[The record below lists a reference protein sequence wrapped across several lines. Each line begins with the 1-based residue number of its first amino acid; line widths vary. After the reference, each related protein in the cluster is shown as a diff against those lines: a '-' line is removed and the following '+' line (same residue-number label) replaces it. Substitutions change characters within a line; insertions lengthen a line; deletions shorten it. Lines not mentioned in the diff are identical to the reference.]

1 MAPGASVWYVSVHR
15 CTSFVG
21 FVHLRNP
28 SDLGGFYSILNGL
41 MSQVS
46 CFVASAIY
54 LAHFSGADGGLSAHV
69 NGTSVEPDPA
79 AYPTANNMHPATNC
93 TPSSLP
99 YKMDGT
105 SLFASVGALATLW
118 TIALVCLL
126 LTIKRKYV
134 GTFFSLQTGYAYTQS
149 FFLDHQG
156 NDAKQAY
163 IFWRNERQWRS
174 IRDLVRQWALSL
186 YATWMQL
193 RPSWFTDRLRALIPD
208 DFTPASPVQQAD
220 GS

>member
-1 MAPGASVWYVSVHR
+1 
-15 CTSFVG
+15 
-21 FVHLRNP
+21 
-28 SDLGGFYSILNGL
+28 

-54 LAHFSGADGGLSAHV
+54 LAHFSGADGSLSAHI

-79 AYPTANNMHPATNC
+79 AYPTADSVSVHPATNC

-99 YKMDGT
+99 TKLPYKMGGT
-105 SLFASVGALATLW
+105 SLFASVGALAMLW
-118 TIALVCLL
+118 TTALVCLL
-126 LTIKRKYV
+126 LTIKREYV

-149 FFLDHQG
+149 FFLNHQG
-156 NDAKQAY
+156 NDSKRAY

-193 RPSWFTDRLRALIPD
+193 RPAWFTDRLRALIPD
-208 DFTPASPVQQAD
+208 DFTPASRVLQAD
-220 GS
+220 AVD